1 MLTLSALK
9 LYSKTVTQSWS
20 QISQPPSSCSFFNCN
35 SAGCHRP
42 HPAAKQSARKTS
54 DPVQTPDSAS
64 NVAHTFQGN
73 DVFWE
78 DLTVRAELY
87 GIHRPQHTKS
97 SFNINTRWVRSDLKL
112 HVYNSFCHVAFPSV
126 RVGAFELS
134 VNGCFNISTTF
145 PEAFL
150 LNPITVFCDQILA
163 YMQDIKGQETPFIL
177 WNTSS
182 KSTGV
187 FKKHPIIG
195 VLLYFFILYGTLH
208 HF

>member
-1 MLTLSALK
+1 MLVAIDHIRLPN
-9 LYSKTVTQSWS
+9 
-20 QISQPPSSCSFFNCN
+20 SQPV
-35 SAGCHRP
+35 RL
-42 HPAAKQSARKTS
+42 S

-87 GIHRPQHTKS
+87 GMHRPQHTKS

-112 HVYNSFCHVAFPSV
+112 RVYNSFCHVAFPSV
-126 RVGAFELS
+126 RVGAFELY

-195 VLLYFFILYGTLH
+195 VLLYFAILYGTLH
-208 HF
+208 HC